1 MAGNCQRVTIVK
13 LKKLPSAYARSV
25 RRRARLAAREDSG
38 KLSGCFCI
46 RRQNG
51 SEGVAEGGV
60 RFLPMGQPRVTQPWL
75 SCILMSR
82 RAGAIGRGI
91 GCPFWVDARGQKS
104 SRWDDQGGIL
114 WFTSEGSRCILRMLP
129 RGDEICRA
137 WEFHRSVFRFPVWG
151 ATMEKKK
158 DAPVSFFWGPLW
170 GPWLTEASFV
180 LTMLCS
186 HLFVFLPFY
195 SSYIKTPALPCAERG
210 FMAVIRCLESG
221 LFLAIKY
228 VYTYK
233 FIAKICGFIFTST
246 GPVGTACCEI
256 VTKLFVKSRMNRQD

>member
-1 MAGNCQRVTIVK
+1 MRPRRMREAYVGGRGGSERRQREAVWAVFNSPPKWVRGSRRRQVILSPDGAATGDLTVAESYPHFASSGCHRAGYYITQVGRRPRT
-13 LKKLPSAYARSV
+13 KKLPTGRPGWHPWSGPEGSSGIIRMPPRGNELCRALSV
-25 RRRARLAAREDSG
+25 G
-38 KLSGCFCI
+38 F
-46 RRQNG
+46 
-51 SEGVAEGGV
+51 
-60 RFLPMGQPRVTQPWL
+60 P
-75 SCILMSR
+75 
-82 RAGAIGRGI
+82 
-91 GCPFWVDARGQKS
+91 
-104 SRWDDQGGIL
+104 
-114 WFTSEGSRCILRMLP
+114 SEGSYIPSM
-129 RGDEICRA
+129 
-137 WEFHRSVFRFPVWG
+137 G
-151 ATMEKKK
+151 ATTEKK

-210 FMAVIRCLESG
+210 FMAVIRCFESG

-228 VYTYK
+228 VYVYR

-246 GPVGTACCEI
+246 GPVGTVCCEI